1 MSDRSVK
8 RANVAERA
16 AVLAQ
21 YIKDHPDVGVSARH
35 VRILYTRKDMGNF
48 SEATCLRDL
57 DQLCHTKDAGVIG
70 RSINGSAMRYYMAE
84 QMPVLNSQST
94 PAEWQAAQ

>member
-1 MSDRSVK
+1 MSDASVK

-21 YIKDHPDVGVSARH
+21 YIKDHPDAGITARH
-35 VRILYTRKDMGNF
+35 VRTLYRRKDLGEF
-48 SEATCLRDL
+48 SLTTTARDL
-57 DQLCHTKDAGVIG
+57 DQLCHTAESGVIG
-70 RSINGSAMRYYMAE
+70 RSINGSAMRYYTVE
-84 QMPVLNSQST
+84 GMPTLSSKSP